1 MMSILETVSSLISDV
16 DNENC
21 TYASFLLAPLPGRRL
36 RKSEKAVH
44 MGTSKS
50 ILTSTPA
57 RGTVGRSGIK
67 LEKKYIGICPSLR
80 QGRRRE
86 TVQVLGKGEGK
97 FSVKIEIW
105 FDASITLT
113 LS

>member
-21 TYASFLLAPLPGRRL
+21 TYASLLLAPLPGRRL

-67 LEKKYIGICPSLR
+67 LEKR
-80 QGRRRE
+80 
-86 TVQVLGKGEGK
+86 
-97 FSVKIEIW
+97 
-105 FDASITLT
+105 
-113 LS
+113 

>member
-1 MMSILETVSSLISDV
+1 MMSILETVSSDV

-21 TYASFLLAPLPGRRL
+21 TYASLLLAPLPGRRL

-57 RGTVGRSGIK
+57 RGKVGKSGIK
-67 LEKKYIGICPSLR
+67 LEKR
-80 QGRRRE
+80 
-86 TVQVLGKGEGK
+86 
-97 FSVKIEIW
+97 
-105 FDASITLT
+105 
-113 LS
+113 